1 MSTPRLSV
9 STWSLHRQLG
19 RPGFT
24 GPAHD
29 MQIPIETHNK
39 GPISLLEL
47 PARIADFG
55 IHTLELCHFHLP
67 SVEKVYL
74 AELRAALT
82 DADVELFSLLI
93 DDGDITHSSEAERDI
108 AWIEK
113 YIDIAGELGAKCA
126 RVIGGKA
133 QPSEATVAQ
142 SRRVLA
148 QLVKRADTAGIRL
161 MSENWFS
168 IFSTPENV
176 NTILGGL
183 DGNVGLCLDFGN
195 WRGDTKY
202 ADLAAIAPLAESCH
216 TKAHFAAPREM
227 DKEDYVQCLELTQE
241 AGFAGPHTLIY
252 DGPGGDEWEGLAIER
267 EVVNPYLQ

>member
-19 RPGFT
+19 KPGFT
-24 GPAHD
+24 GPAHC
-29 MQIPIETHNK
+29 MQIPIKTHNK

-47 PARIADFG
+47 PARVAEFG
-55 IHTLELCHFHLP
+55 IHTLEICHFHLP
-67 SVEKVYL
+67 SVEKSCL
-74 AELRAALT
+74 AELRAALA

-93 DDGDITHSSEAERDI
+93 DDGDITHPSDAERDI

-113 YIDIAGELGAKCA
+113 WIDIAGELGAKCA

-133 QPSEATVAQ
+133 DPSAETVAQ
-142 SRRVLA
+142 SRDALA
-148 QLVKRADTAGIRL
+148 LLTQRADTAGIRL

-176 NTILGGL
+176 NTILSGL
-183 DGNVGLCLDFGN
+183 DGKVGLCLDFGN

-202 ADLAAIAPLAESCH
+202 EDLVAIAPLAESCH

-227 DKEDYVQCLELTQE
+227 DKADYVQCLELTQE

-252 DGPGGDEWEGLAIER
+252 DGPGDDEWESLALER
-267 EVVNPYLQ
+267 EVVNPYLN

>member
-1 MSTPRLSV
+1 MATPRLSV

-19 RPGFT
+19 KPGFT
-24 GPAHD
+24 GPAHG
-29 MQIPIETHNK
+29 MQIPVETHNK

-47 PARIADFG
+47 PAHVAEFG
-55 IHTLELCHFHLP
+55 IRTLEICHFHLP
-67 SVEKVYL
+67 SVEKTYL
-74 AELRAALT
+74 TELRAALA

-93 DDGDITHSSEAERDI
+93 DDGDITHATDAARDI

-113 YIDIAGELGAKCA
+113 WIDIAGELGAKCA

-133 QPSEATVAQ
+133 DPSAETVAQ
-142 SRRVLA
+142 SRDVLA
-148 QLVKRADTAGIRL
+148 QLTERADTAGIRL

-168 IFSTPENV
+168 VFSTPENV

-183 DGNVGLCLDFGN
+183 DGKVGLCLDFGN
-195 WRGDTKY
+195 WRGGTKY
-202 ADLAAIAPLAESCH
+202 EDLAAIAAWAESCH

-227 DKEDYVQCLELTQE
+227 DKEDYVQCLDLTQK

-252 DGPGGDEWEGLAIER
+252 DGPGDDEWEGLAIER
-267 EVVNPYLQ
+267 EVVNPYLN